1 MESGNNTEKENAEA
15 GREEMRIGI
24 AADHGG
30 FELKVQLTAALTF
43 AGYLVKDFGA
53 FELVAGDDY
62 PDFVVPLAK
71 AVSGGEIK
79 RGLAVCGSG
88 IGACIVANKV
98 TGVRAALITD
108 SFSAHQGVE
117 DDDMNI
123 MCLGGK
129 VTGTA
134 LAWELVQTF
143 LNANFKA
150 DERYIRRLKKVAA
163 LEKE

>member
-1 MESGNNTEKENAEA
+1 MKSENNTEKESAEP

-30 FELKVQLTAALTF
+30 FELKVQLIAALTF
-43 AGYLVKDFGA
+43 SGYLVKDFGA
-53 FELVAGDDY
+53 FELVSGDDY
-62 PDFVVPLAK
+62 PDFIVPLAK

-88 IGACIVANKV
+88 IGACIAANKV
-98 TGVRAALITD
+98 AGVRAALITD

-117 DDDMNI
+117 DDDMNM